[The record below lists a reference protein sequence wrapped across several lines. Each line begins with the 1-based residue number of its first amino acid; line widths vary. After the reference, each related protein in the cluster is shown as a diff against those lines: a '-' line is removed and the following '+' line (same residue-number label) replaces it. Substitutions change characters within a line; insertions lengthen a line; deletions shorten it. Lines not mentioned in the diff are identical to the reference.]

1 MKMTSVMLY
10 SGMLFSIRQH
20 VLRALPTGYSI
31 HSFIIPSHKPSDVWL
46 APPPKLAMI
55 TSLATSHCCHQVG
68 RYSVRCTV
76 YSRRKVSP

>member
-1 MKMTSVMLY
+1 MKMTGVMLY
-10 SGMLFSIRQH
+10 SGMLFSIQQY
-20 VLRALPTGYSI
+20 VLQALPTGYSI
-31 HSFIIPSHKPSDVWL
+31 HSFAIPSHKPSDVWL
-46 APPPKLAMI
+46 APLKLAMN